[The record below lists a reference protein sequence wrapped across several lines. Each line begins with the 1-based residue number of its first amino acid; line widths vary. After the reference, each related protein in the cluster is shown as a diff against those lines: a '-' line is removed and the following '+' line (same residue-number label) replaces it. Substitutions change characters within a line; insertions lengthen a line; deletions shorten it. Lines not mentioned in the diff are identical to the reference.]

1 MTFTDGGTPQGADMT
16 PTPTEPVPFEQA
28 LAELER
34 ILRSL
39 EDGTTTLE
47 ESLAQYE
54 RGVALLKGCYQR
66 LRDAEQRILK
76 VTGLDADGKPVLEV
90 FEHTASVEKAEEKR
104 RPPKNKG
111 GSGTLY

>member
-1 MTFTDGGTPQGADMT
+1 MS
-16 PTPTEPVPFEQA
+16 PTPSDQPAFEQA

-34 ILRSL
+34 ILRNL
-39 EDGTTTLE
+39 EDGSVSLE

-76 VTGLDADGKPVLEV
+76 ISSLDGTGKPILEV
-90 FEHTASVEKAEEKR
+90 FEHNAAVQRNDDKRHAAPREKTGE
-104 RPPKNKG
+104 
-111 GSGTLY
+111 Y

>member
-1 MTFTDGGTPQGADMT
+1 MS
-16 PTPTEPVPFEQA
+16 PTPSDSLPFEQA

-34 ILRSL
+34 VLRNL

-54 RGVALLKGCYQR
+54 RGVALLKGCYQK

-76 VTGLDADGKPVLEV
+76 VTGVDADGRPILEI
-90 FEHTASVEKAEEKR
+90 FEHTASAERADDRRRAPKR
-104 RPPKNKG
+104 STMGNDA
-111 GSGTLY
+111 SS